1 MQSKGLE
8 SEVEFNREGSDVV
21 WGLLGRA
28 SEEMGREK
36 RAERMQDKRE
46 SEFIEGNILWG
57 GSSRV
62 EV

>member
-1 MQSKGLE
+1 MA
-8 SEVEFNREGSDVV
+8 FNREGSDVV